1 MRVILTSKTQSQ
13 TESGTIKVIF
23 PVAFNCRKV
32 YLTSVSIPYSFY
44 NIRETNNTVI
54 INNIE
59 HSIPPKNYNSIQ
71 LAAAVSFILPTGAS
85 CVFDRQTLKYTIVSD
100 SDMTI
105 RFPTSNRIFGFHDSE
120 MMVSAGT
127 SILSPFIAD
136 INDGL
141 QALILTSNIA
151 NSFSTLYNDKFGTQI
166 IARIPLSQFKQ
177 GSMIYFEDRNNNQ
190 PIVSDIKQLQFI
202 EILLLDD
209 NLKKLSLE
217 GVEFQVELFIEL
229 ENEVTIKDLRISSKL
244 SEDDEK

>member
-44 NIRETNNTVI
+44 NIRESNNTVI

-59 HSIPPKNYNSIQ
+59 HSIPPKNYNAIQ
-71 LAAAVSFILPTGAS
+71 LAAALSLILPSGAS
-85 CVFDRQTLKYTIVSD
+85 CVFDRQKLKYIINSD
-100 SDMTI
+100 SEMTI
-105 RFPTSNRIFGFHDSE
+105 RFTTSNRLFGFLDSP
-120 MMVSAGT
+120 MMVSAGG
-127 SILSPFIAD
+127 SIESTFVAD

-166 IARIPLSQFKQ
+166 ISRIPLSQFKQ

-190 PIVSDIKQLQFI
+190 AIVSNIKQLQFI

-209 NLKKLSLE
+209 NLKELSLQ
-217 GVEFQVELFIEL
+217 GTEFQVELFIEL
-229 ENEVTIKDLRISSKL
+229 ENELTIKDMRKL
-244 SEDDEK
+244 SEDDQK